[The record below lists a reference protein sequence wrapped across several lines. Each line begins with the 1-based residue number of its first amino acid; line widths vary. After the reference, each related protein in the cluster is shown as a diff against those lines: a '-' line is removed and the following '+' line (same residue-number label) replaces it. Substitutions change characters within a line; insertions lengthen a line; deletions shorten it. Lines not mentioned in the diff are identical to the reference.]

1 MNDSIVLSN
10 INKQVANIINYANAN
25 KLVNNNVQQKILMCL
40 EQVRTIV
47 NEAQSTL
54 QDSNRPYNFALAY
67 NGETNQA
74 NNPAFFTNYPDYE
87 YLPGVSSKQLQPIT
101 LSQIEA
107 GATRADELISMPRDY
122 LVMTTG
128 DYNINYN
135 PWGQEIVVQ
144 TPVEYSSTPANI
156 VSKSFTPFAT
166 NKYR

>member
-1 MNDSIVLSN
+1 MNDSIVLLN

-101 LSQIEA
+101 L
-107 GATRADELISMPRDY
+107 Y
-122 LVMTTG
+122 
-128 DYNINYN
+128 
-135 PWGQEIVVQ
+135 
-144 TPVEYSSTPANI
+144 
-156 VSKSFTPFAT
+156 
-166 NKYR
+166 